1 MKKII
6 ISLFA
11 AVMCGLGAYAQHF
24 QLPSTTKSPGEI
36 RVLCIGNSFTYVHDA
51 DVMLKQIADS
61 QGVDIQ
67 IGKFLA
73 GGYTFGRHLKNVDSR
88 KAVEFGGYDIAF
100 LQDQSSN
107 PARYAR
113 DKDNQVYEDFKAL
126 TENVKTYSPDC
137 RVFLERTWG
146 YGGSENA
153 QGFGTCENL
162 YKYLKKGTRKMAR
175 KAHTKVSPIGAAFV
189 KAKAERPDIMLL
201 GPDDH
206 HQSLEGAYLKACVNY
221 LEITRKPFSGE
232 VECCGVAS
240 ETADFLRKIAE
251 RTVLGK

>member
-6 ISLFA
+6 LSLLA
-11 AVMCGLGAYAQHF
+11 AVLCGLGASAQRF
-24 QLPSTTKSPGEI
+24 QLPDASKAPGEI
-36 RVLCIGNSFTYVHDA
+36 RVLCIGNSFTYVHDT
-51 DVMLKQIADS
+51 DVMLRQIAQS
-61 QGVDIQ
+61 QGVNIQ

-73 GGYTFGRHLKNVDSR
+73 GGYTFGGHLKNENSR

-113 DKDNQVYEDFKAL
+113 DKDRQVYDDFKAL
-126 TENVKTYSPDC
+126 KENVKAYSPDC
-137 RVFLERTWG
+137 KVFLERTWG
-146 YGGSENA
+146 YSGSENA

-162 YKYLKKGTRKMAR
+162 DKYLKKGTRKMAR
-175 KAHTKVSPIGAAFV
+175 KAHTKISPIGAAFV
-189 KAKAERPDIMLL
+189 KASAQRPDIKLL
-201 GPDDH
+201 GTDDH

-221 LEITRKPFSGE
+221 LVITRRPFSGE
-232 VECCGVAS
+232 VDCCGVDP
-240 ETADFLRKIAE
+240 ETAAFLRKVAG